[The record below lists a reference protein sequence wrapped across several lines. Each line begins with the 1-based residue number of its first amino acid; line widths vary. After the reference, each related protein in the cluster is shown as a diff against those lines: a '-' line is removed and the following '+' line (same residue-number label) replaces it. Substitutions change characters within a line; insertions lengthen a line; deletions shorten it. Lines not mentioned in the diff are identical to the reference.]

1 MRRRPPKFDHF
12 HRLYFCLCWLNDGLF
27 YRSQEAETGWS
38 KTSVQEDLVHVL
50 TAIVEGLDDH
60 LQWLDANWR
69 QELALIFPGILRGC
83 IGVGDVKEFQI
94 EKPKDTMKE
103 RQSWS
108 GKKKLNSYKLLSVM
122 DHTGRFIYPQLC
134 LGGNDRE
141 VLMSSPLYLLEG
153 DYFSDNEW
161 VSSDGAFDGDGRFLR
176 LNSSK

>member
-1 MRRRPPKFDHF
+1 V
-12 HRLYFCLCWLNDGLF
+12 N
-27 YRSQEAETGWS
+27 
-38 KTSVQEDLVHVL
+38 
-50 TAIVEGLDDH
+50 
-60 LQWLDANWR
+60 
-69 QELALIFPGILRGC
+69 
-83 IGVGDVKEFQI
+83 EFQI

-122 DHTGRFIYPQLC
+122 DHTVRFIYPQLC